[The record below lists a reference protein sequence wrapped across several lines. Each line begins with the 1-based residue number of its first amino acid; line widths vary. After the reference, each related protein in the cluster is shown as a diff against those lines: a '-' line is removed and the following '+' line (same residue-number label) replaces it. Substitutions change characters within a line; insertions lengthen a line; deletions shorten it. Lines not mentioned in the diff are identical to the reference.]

1 MAHYDGVKAE
11 DFFEQFCKD
20 HGLQADRI
28 HQPFDFLV
36 NGKLVEVKS
45 ARLFV
50 KQYRDGRKIAG
61 RYECW
66 RKSQLKKLQHTNPWV
81 CFIITHENG
90 CLIQGFAKA
99 RDMPKK
105 LKMTTKEMD
114 KIGLRSVKQF
124 LRYIK

>member
-1 MAHYDGVKAE
+1 MTHYDGVKAE
-11 DFFEQFCKD
+11 DFFEEFCNKNN
-20 HGLQADRI
+20 LEFNRV

-50 KQYRDGRKIAG
+50 KQYRDGRKVQG

-66 RKSQLKKLQHTNPWV
+66 RKSQLIKLKKRNPWV
-81 CFIITHENG
+81 CFIVTSKNG
-90 CLIQGFAKA
+90 CMIQGFTKA
-99 RDMPKK
+99 RNWPAMMKIS
-105 LKMTTKEMD
+105 MKETEN
-114 KIGLRSVKQF
+114 IGLRSVKEF